1 MHQIIS
7 FADPEQWERAY
18 AQAARKDVYYR
29 HAYGEL
35 CRCMGDGE
43 PFLFAYEDSA
53 GNKVCYAFIRRPLQ
67 ALPFAQDARLEGDWY
82 DIISPTYGYGGPLCA
97 EPREQV
103 LRAFRE
109 EFEAYCRSANIV
121 SEFVRFHPLLG
132 NHRLLGGMMDIV
144 YDRETVFI
152 DLTRTEEELFAR
164 YHPNHQRNIRKAQKS
179 GLEFRV
185 LLAHEALQHLEVF
198 YRLYRATMDK
208 VQAVE
213 YYYFSTEYLE
223 RLFSR
228 FGQDALLGAVFLEGR
243 MISAALCLRE
253 GDTLVYH
260 LGASDKEALHLGTN
274 TFQFH
279 HIALWA
285 RRNGLRAFHLGGGHW
300 GRDSL
305 FQFKYRF
312 NSEGTLELH
321 NGKKVHRPEVYARL
335 VESWKRYH
343 AQELPEPYFP
353 AYRTRPVV
361 RAVAPSL
368 EAGPLPGPTATAIQA
383 LLPRPAGNPLQMTE

>member
-7 FADPEQWERAY
+7 FAEPERWERAY
-18 AQAARKDVYYR
+18 ARASCKDVYYR
-29 HAYGEL
+29 HAYAEL

-43 PFLFAYEDSA
+43 PFLFVYEDGA
-53 GNKVCYAFIRRPLQ
+53 GNTVCYAFIRRPLQ
-67 ALPFAQDARLEGDWY
+67 ALPFAQDARLGEDWY

-103 LRAFRE
+103 LRAFRA
-109 EFEAYCRSANIV
+109 EFEAYCRGANIV

-132 NHRLLGGMMDIV
+132 NHRLLGGTMDIV

-152 DLTRTEEELFAR
+152 DLIRTEQELFAR
-164 YHPNHQRNIRKAQKS
+164 YHPNHKRNIRKALKR

-185 LLAHEALQHLEVF
+185 LDAYEALQHLEVF

-208 VQAVE
+208 VQALP

-228 FGQDALLGAVFLEGR
+228 FGPSALLGAVFLEGR

-253 GDTLVYH
+253 GDVLIYH
-260 LGASDKEALHLGTN
+260 LGASEEESLNLGTN
-274 TFQFH
+274 VFQFH
-279 HIALWA
+279 HLALWA
-285 RRNGLRAFHLGGGHW
+285 RCNGLRAFHLGGGHR
-300 GRDSL
+300 GRDAL
-305 FQFKYRF
+305 FQFKHRF
-312 NSEGTLELH
+312 NPEGALELH
-321 NGKKVHRPEVYARL
+321 NGKKVHHPEVYARL

-343 AQELPEPYFP
+343 AQELPESYFP
-353 AYRTRPVV
+353 AYRTLQTA
-361 RAVAPSL
+361 RAGAAPGAESFTEHAASVMHAL
-368 EAGPLPGPTATAIQA
+368 PRHPAGGPL
-383 LLPRPAGNPLQMTE
+383 

>member
-7 FADPEQWERAY
+7 FSEPERWERAY
-18 AQAARKDVYYR
+18 ARASCKDIYYR
-29 HAYGEL
+29 HAYAEL

-43 PFLFAYEDSA
+43 PFLFVYEDDE
-53 GNKVCYAFIRRPLQ
+53 GNTVCYAFIRRPLH
-67 ALPFAQDARLEGDWY
+67 ALPFASGARLEGEWY

-97 EPREQV
+97 QPHEQ
-103 LRAFRE
+103 LLWEFRAE
-109 EFEAYCRSANIV
+109 LETYCRGANIV

-132 NHRLLGGMMDIV
+132 NHRLLEGTMDIV

-152 DLTRTEEELFAR
+152 DLGRTEEELFES
-164 YHPNHQRNIRKAQKS
+164 YHPNHQRNIRKALKS

-185 LLAHEALQHLEVF
+185 LEGHEALQQMEVF

-208 VQAVE
+208 VGALP

-228 FGQDALLGAVFLEGR
+228 LGRSAPLGAVFLEGR

-253 GDTLVYH
+253 GDVLTYH
-260 LGASDKEALHLGTN
+260 LGASEEASLHLGTN

-285 RRNGLRAFHLGGGHW
+285 KRNGLRAFHLGGGHQ

-305 FQFKYRF
+305 FRFKHRF
-312 NSEGTLELH
+312 NPEGTLML
-321 NGKKVHRPEVYARL
+321 NTGRKVHHPEVYERL
-335 VESWKRYH
+335 VESWKHHH
-343 AQELPEPYFP
+343 AQSLAETYFP
-353 AYRTRPVV
+353 AYRTQPAV
-361 RAVAPSL
+361 RVAAAASELKPFSGH
-368 EAGPLPGPTATAIQA
+368 AAA
-383 LLPRPAGNPLQMTE
+383 LTRSPPPELLSR